1 MGNVSNLS
9 TGKQTGSSSQGT
21 DVLAGILCSCVCR
34 LDRLA
39 SGVLVIAR
47 TTEKAALFH
56 KHLRQ
61 DFIEKEYLARVK
73 ASPL

>member
-1 MGNVSNLS
+1 MLPTVI
-9 TGKQTGSSSQGT
+9 T
-21 DVLAGILCSCVCR
+21 DTR
-34 LDRLA
+34 LDRLV

-56 KHLRQ
+56 KHLQQ

-73 ASPL
+73 ADTPTVCLVQCFIRWCTGDIS

>member
-1 MGNVSNLS
+1 MYYWHY
-9 TGKQTGSSSQGT
+9 TAGS
-21 DVLAGILCSCVCR
+21 R
-34 LDRLA
+34 LDRLV

-56 KHLRQ
+56 KHLQQ

-73 ASPL
+73 VGMYPPPFI